1 LFGTFHK
8 FVQSLGNFEAEE
20 AVLQPN
26 TLTPQLIAA
35 WIFRKCEKPNPLEPS
50 TTECEGAS
58 FSQALKMR
66 AAVSYHYA
74 QDEGRGS
81 EKWHQD
87 HHGAWLG
94 NPALSHTVS
103 RYMISLQRRK
113 VQQLCPQRFMDNSFI
128 NYELHIDSHDLSFY

>member
-1 LFGTFHK
+1 MFKTFQK
-8 FVQSLGNFEAEE
+8 FVLSLGNHEAEE

-26 TLTPQLIAA
+26 ASTPQLIAA
-35 WIFRKCEKPNPLEPS
+35 WIFRKCDKRNPSQPF
-50 TTECEGAS
+50 TIDCEGAS

-113 VQQLCPQRFMDNSFI
+113 VL
-128 NYELHIDSHDLSFY
+128 